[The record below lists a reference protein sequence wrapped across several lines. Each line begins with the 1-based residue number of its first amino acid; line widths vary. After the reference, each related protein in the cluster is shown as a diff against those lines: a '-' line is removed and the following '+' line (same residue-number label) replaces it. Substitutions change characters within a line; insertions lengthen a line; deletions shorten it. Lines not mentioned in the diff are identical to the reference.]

1 MSRLAYVVIRYELSD
16 TGVEDY
22 PNVLQTFNEKV
33 FLSEGAAKEYA
44 NSLDPTGDGFEYIC
58 PCGCGYIAWR
68 SWEVEPIALEE

>member
-1 MSRLAYVVIRYELSD
+1 MNRLAYVVIRYELSD

-44 NSLDPTGDGFEYIC
+44 NSLDQTGDGFEYIC
-58 PCGCGYIAWR
+58 PCGCGYVAWR
-68 SWEVEPIALEE
+68 SWEVESIVLEE